1 MASANGSTTTLKQE
15 LSDNTAPVPSDA
27 EVVNTNEQ
35 VTDQTTQSE
44 PIQQNADQKRADRR
58 SENIHGLIDSIELR
72 VQNGTMTKEQATAIL
87 DPIIRDL
94 EKIGQFFDCHKHPFL
109 QNCSRLY
116 TVYF

>member
-15 LSDNTAPVPSDA
+15 LSNNTAPVPSDA

-44 PIQQNADQKRADRR
+44 PISDRQKRADRR
-58 SENIHGLIDSIELR
+58 SENIHGLIDSIESR

-94 EKIGQFFDCHKHPFL
+94 EKIGQFFDCHK
-109 QNCSRLY
+109 Q
-116 TVYF
+116 

>member
-44 PIQQNADQKRADRR
+44 PISDRQKRADRR
-58 SENIHGLIDSIELR
+58 SENIHGLIDSIESR

-87 DPIIRDL
+87 DPIITDL
-94 EKIGQFFDCHKHPFL
+94 EKIGQFFDCHK
-109 QNCSRLY
+109 Q
-116 TVYF
+116 